1 MPSPAMEEAL
11 EVAWLVGSYNI
22 SRLVVVVDGVG
33 VDGVVVLLLLL
44 LLVGLVA
51 KCT

>member
-22 SRLVVVVDGVG
+22 SRLFVVGVG

-44 LLVGLVA
+44 LVGLVA

>member
-22 SRLVVVVDGVG
+22 SRLVVVDGVG

>member
-1 MPSPAMEEAL
+1 MPSLAMEEAL

-22 SRLVVVVDGVG
+22 SRLVVVGVG

-44 LLVGLVA
+44 LVGLVA

>member
-1 MPSPAMEEAL
+1 MEAL

-22 SRLVVVVDGVG
+22 SRLFVGAVVVG
-33 VDGVVVLLLLL
+33 VDGVVVLL
-44 LLVGLVA
+44 VGLVA